1 MKIVVLNTASLG
13 IIITSMMDEQSPI
26 CRKCIHCTRL
36 GDKPTLL
43 IANEQMTESALI
55 SIHPLKSHSL
65 CQINIA
71 IGHGTFTLSFLSAKR
86 SILHSHVKALPEGN
100 DLIIRLSVAPMAWN
114 LSPTSSLLAC
124 RKRAVAL
131 PGRNAWHGGWP
142 SIYEWESLQIAWWP
156 SPIVPYICIT
166 NCVYVYI
173 YIYIYLSLSLSPW
186 I

>member
-86 SILHSHVKALPEGN
+86 SILHSHVKAYQRVM
-100 DLIIRLSVAPMAWN
+100 I
-114 LSPTSSLLAC
+114 SSLDCQWPQWHEICPPPPVCSLA
-124 RKRAVAL
+124 
-131 PGRNAWHGGWP
+131 
-142 SIYEWESLQIAWWP
+142 ES
-156 SPIVPYICIT
+156 VP
-166 NCVYVYI
+166 
-173 YIYIYLSLSLSPW
+173 
-186 I
+186 